1 MQCCLPDGTA
11 TGSELCLPLDIR
23 IHSYLCSFCQRHI
36 TMGYILVMYVA
47 EHF

>member
-11 TGSELCLPLDIR
+11 TGSELCLPLDIC
-23 IHSYLCSFCQRHI
+23 IHSYVAYYQRYI
-36 TMGYILVMYVA
+36 TKIILVMYVV